1 MQAPISTKTIVDE
14 LLWWSKQLNGIGP
27 ITLAR
32 MLRGFAA
39 KLNARSMAYNLAGR
53 PDMGGEPTGF
63 SYYASRKS
71 IARKSERKGFGDADD
86 AWIASVLAGGNPVS
100 LDTLLREEAISQV
113 NGASKLYES
122 ILAHGYEDA
131 FCIPVYGP
139 HRINAVISFGFDR
152 KLQSESLELLE
163 CVANILPS
171 MHCEFVRIFY
181 CPEGQSNLLS
191 QRETEVL
198 SWIARGKSAMEVAMI
213 LRISSASVDTYTRRI
228 FKKLGVND
236 RVSAAVA
243 GIESGLITV

>member
-1 MQAPISTKTIVDE
+1 MQAPLSTKTIVDE

-27 ITLAR
+27 IALAR

-53 PDMGGEPTGF
+53 PDLTGEPTGF
-63 SYYASRKS
+63 AFYASRKS
-71 IARKSERKGFGDADD
+71 IARFSERRGFGDADA
-86 AWIASVLAGGNPVS
+86 AWVKSVIANGNPVS
-100 LDTLLREEAISQV
+100 LNTLLRQESLRQAK
-113 NGASKLYES
+113 GASNFHES
-122 ILAHGYEDA
+122 VLANGYKDA

-139 HRINAVISFGFDR
+139 HRIDAVISFGFDR
-152 KLQSESLELLE
+152 KLGSNCLELLE

-181 CPEGQSNLLS
+181 RPAGEENLLS
-191 QRETEVL
+191 ERETEVL
-198 SWIARGKSAMEVAMI
+198 NWIAKGKSAMEVALI

-243 GIESGLITV
+243 GIEAGLIEI